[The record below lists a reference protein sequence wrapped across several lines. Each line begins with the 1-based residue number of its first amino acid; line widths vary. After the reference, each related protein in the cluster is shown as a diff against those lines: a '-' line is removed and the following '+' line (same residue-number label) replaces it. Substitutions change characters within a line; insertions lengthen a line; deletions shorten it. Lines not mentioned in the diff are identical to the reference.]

1 MKSNLLLLLAACCI
15 LDGVASDDRG
25 ADVKHAFKGALE
37 AVVQAFY
44 SVVPGEERGTV

>member
-25 ADVKHAFKGALE
+25 GLMLNMLLKGH
-37 AVVQAFY
+37 
-44 SVVPGEERGTV
+44 